1 MTRVSYIVFVIIS
14 ACSLS
19 FAQSDSL
26 RTQSIGLNLYATS
39 NFERLADQ
47 DYDYE
52 RINGSMVSFSLDYAK
67 QVRSDMSMLYSVGY
81 SRSEILYQNNQNIF
95 GSDAEDLIY
104 HKKNKIAEY
113 GRVSLGVIYWFGPFE
128 KAAYAKAELIGNYL
142 VAAQSN
148 EEKRVGEEP
157 FTFFETEYKSTLK
170 TFYPTTKI
178 GVGYKLLLTKKL
190 GVQIGFFADL
200 RWRGSA
206 FKESEGAYPFSR
218 GIEMVASY
226 TF

>member
-81 SRSEILYQNNQNIF
+81 SRSEILY
-95 GSDAEDLIY
+95 
-104 HKKNKIAEY
+104 
-113 GRVSLGVIYWFGPFE
+113 IYWFGPFE

-226 TF
+226 FSSYSQNSQGSHLPSFPIISLP